1 MPNIPRKMII
11 VILVLLLAGSILF
24 IIGAVDELTNEVS
37 QTSRNFSFV
46 ILGTL
51 LLIPGVY
58 YGFKMVHVIYL
69 IKKI

>member
-11 VILVLLLAGSILF
+11 VVLVLLFAGSTLF
-24 IIGAVDELTNEVS
+24 IIGAVDELTNEIS

-58 YGFKMVHVIYL
+58 YGFKMVHVFFFN
-69 IKKI
+69 KKI